1 MIEAL
6 ADMGIAQ
13 AAIAIVA
20 GVFVTL
26 LAATFAIQWIKALVM
41 RLAFRH
47 VAYVAASG
55 GLGMAIERFG
65 GVMGLLE
72 VATRVLADLSGT
84 LG

>member
-6 ADMGIAQ
+6 AEMGIAQ
-13 AAIAIVA
+13 AAIAVVA
-20 GVFVTL
+20 GVLVTF
-26 LAATFAIQWIKALVM
+26 LAATFAIQWIKAVVM

-47 VAYVAASG
+47 ILYAAASG

-65 GVMGLLE
+65 GVMGALE
-72 VATRVLADLSGT
+72 AATRILADLSGS